1 MYIPK
6 PKFKPV
12 NRGSLIKLAEKP
24 SAIAKVAP
32 ESPRP
37 AEMLSGV
44 STSGPELSVIDS
56 VVHEL
61 LISNAYEIDPQ
72 MKSESYKIDLS
83 ALVRWCGQNARK
95 DDILKS
101 LNKLRSTTI
110 CYTDSEDATR
120 RFQNVQAIISWEE
133 IECDDVSIGYQFAA
147 PIKQLMR
154 RMPAYAYIE
163 LAAIG
168 NGSMSLKHSPALYKY
183 LALQAS
189 KKRWLPGEDNEVFVQ
204 LSPAKLSEI
213 IGFTGNVGQL
223 TRFLQKSIEEDFTKV
238 RRFSTSVEAI
248 YESGRGNRLH
258 SYAITLTLRAPD
270 FRHVRLYRDYSNKYA
285 NKYGGVDD
293 ERFRVRSD
301 LWTRSN
307 RAFNRDG
314 LGSFH
319 EKNSFDL
326 WKIALSEALSG
337 KAITDGYDTRSY
349 RGDALLAAIDAEG
362 ADFAAWGFLAEEADD
377 PDLLEHLAD
386 EGIQGRTEIK
396 IEAEMAR
403 RQRLGWKTSKLENRK
418 AKVQKEIE
426 DQKNRPSGEEEAAQ
440 YRTEVAERTAALE
453 ASRAVEKAFEDE
465 PAVRYPDHFTLTATD
480 EEADFEEN
488 IKPIFTRYRDGKIRI
503 LHIDNPKV
511 DYKIKASDEQIAEF
525 IERISNFYTVTY

>member
-1 MYIPK
+1 MYIPR
-6 PKFKPV
+6 PKFQPV
-12 NRGSLIKLAEKP
+12 NRGSLITLAEKP

-37 AEMLSGV
+37 LEMLSGV

-61 LISNAYEIDPQ
+61 LISNAYEIDPK
-72 MKSESYKIDLS
+72 MTAESYKIDLS

-95 DDILKS
+95 DDVLKS

-110 CYTDSEDATR
+110 CYTGSEDAAR
-120 RFQNVQAIISWEE
+120 RFQNVQAIIHWEE
-133 IECDDVSIGYQFAA
+133 IKNDDVMIGYQFAA
-147 PIKQLMR
+147 PIKELMR

-168 NGSMSLKHSPALYKY
+168 NGSMSLKYSPALYKY

-204 LSPAKLSEI
+204 LSTAKLSEI

-258 SYAITLTLRAPD
+258 SYAFTLTLRAPD

-293 ERFRVRSD
+293 EHFRVRSD
-301 LWTRSN
+301 LWTRAN
-307 RAFNRDG
+307 RAFNRNG
-314 LGSFH
+314 LGSFR

-326 WKIALSEALSG
+326 WKIALNEALSG
-337 KAITDGYDTRSY
+337 KALTDGYNTRSY

-377 PDLLEHLAD
+377 HDLLEHLD
-386 EGIQGRTEIK
+386 QGIYVKSMTK

-403 RQRLGWKTSKLENRK
+403 RQRLGWKTSKLETRK
-418 AKVQKEIE
+418 AKIQKDIE
-426 DQKNRPSGEEEAAQ
+426 DQKNRPSGQEQTAQ
-440 YRTEVAERTAALE
+440 YRAEVAERTAALE

-465 PAVRYPDHFTLTATD
+465 PAVRYPDDFTLTATD
-480 EEADFEEN
+480 EYADFEEH
-488 IKPIFTRYRDGKIRI
+488 IKPIFTRYREGKIRI
-503 LHIDNPKV
+503 LHIDNPKI
-511 DYKIKASDEQIAEF
+511 DYKIKASDDQISEF
-525 IERISNFYTVTY
+525 IERLSDFYTVTF